1 MKQPIFEQYF
11 PAYRMQ
17 MTSII
22 SQETFEQ
29 LLIAVE
35 NEESDF
41 VRHILET
48 MRAEDISAVL
58 DEIDT
63 EGCIYAFNLLDTQM
77 CADILVHLD
86 EETRSE
92 FLTNFSAEQIAEWL
106 NCMDSDDAVDLLQ
119 CLPLSLHESIFE
131 YIDDEHALH
140 IGDLLTYEEGTAGAI
155 MGKELIKANVDWQ
168 IKQAI
173 EEIRLQAENVE
184 QIYALYVVDNQNK
197 LLGRVSVKKIILS
210 SDHIRIR
217 DIYTDNLV
225 TIKATDTDEY
235 AADLMQKYDLDALP
249 VVNIR
254 GELIGRITIDDVID
268 IITEKADL
276 ERQLMSG
283 FIGEVEEDDTILQLT
298 RARLPWLIIGMFGGL
313 VGAQFIGLF
322 EADLALVPA
331 MAFFIPLITATGG
344 NVGIQSS
351 SIVLQSL
358 ANKSNTI
365 QQSSKYATRLLK
377 VFLVA
382 LLNGIVIGL
391 TVFAFSY
398 FIEGNLKLSM
408 TVAISLVFVV
418 VLASLMGTITPLVLH
433 NFNINPAVASGP
445 FITTAN
451 DLLGLAVYFSTA
463 RWLY

>member
-1 MKQPIFEQYF
+1 
-11 PAYRMQ
+11 
-17 MTSII
+17 MTHLI
-22 SQETFEQ
+22 SQQDFER
-29 LLIAVE
+29 LLFAIQQ
-35 NEESDF
+35 EESDF
-41 VRHILET
+41 VKRTLEPLH
-48 MRAEDISAVL
+48 AEDVSAIL

-63 EGCIYAFNLLDTQM
+63 EGCIYVFQLLDTQL
-77 CADILVHLD
+77 CADILVNLD
-86 EETRSE
+86 EEIRSN
-92 FLTNFSAEQIAEWL
+92 FLSHFSAQQIAFWMD
-106 NCMDSDDAVDLLQ
+106 CMDSDDAADLLQ
-119 CLPLSLHESIFE
+119 SISPALHEPIIQ
-131 YIDDEHALH
+131 YLDYEHAQH
-140 IGDLLTYEEGTAGAI
+140 IGDLLTYQVGTAGAI
-155 MGKELIKANVDWQ
+155 MEKELIKANVDWQ

-184 QIYALYVVDNQNK
+184 KIYALYVTDSQNK

-210 SDHIRIR
+210 SDQTRIR
-217 DIYTDNLV
+217 DIYTSDLITV
-225 TIKATDTDEY
+225 KATDTEEH
-235 AADLMQKYDLDALP
+235 AAEIMQKYDLEALP

-254 GELIGRITIDDVID
+254 GELIGRITIDDVVD

-283 FIGEVEEDDTILQLT
+283 LVEEVEENDSILHLT

-322 EADLALVPA
+322 EADLALLPA

-365 QQSSKYATRLLK
+365 QKGAQYGTRLFK

-382 LLNGIVIGL
+382 LLNGLVIAT
-391 TVFAFSY
+391 TVFFFSY
-398 FIEGNLKLSM
+398 FIEGNMRLSL
-408 TVAISLVFVV
+408 TVAIALLFVV

-433 NFNINPAVASGP
+433 RLNINPAVASGP

-451 DLLGLAVYFSTA
+451 DLLGLAVYFTTA